1 MLKSN
6 NNPYNTPYNP
16 YKTPINPYNYTNYN
30 PYYNPYNY
38 TNNNPYNNPYS
49 NNVINI
55 AHSIDENGDFYTVEF
70 LAMGVERII
79 RSKNKG
85 SDI

>member
-1 MLKSN
+1 ML
-6 NNPYNTPYNP
+6 
-16 YKTPINPYNYTNYN
+16 KTPINPYYTQYNNPYNYTNYTQ
-30 PYYNPYNY
+30 Y
-38 TNNNPYNNPYS
+38 NNPYNNSYS

-79 RSKNKG
+79 RSKNTKTP
-85 SDI
+85 I

>member
-6 NNPYNTPYNP
+6 NYTNYSPYYT
-16 YKTPINPYNYTNYN
+16 PYNYTNYN
-30 PYYNPYNY
+30 PYNY
-38 TNNNPYNNPYS
+38 TNNYTNYNRYYNKYNNPYS

-70 LAMGVERII
+70 LAMGVERIT